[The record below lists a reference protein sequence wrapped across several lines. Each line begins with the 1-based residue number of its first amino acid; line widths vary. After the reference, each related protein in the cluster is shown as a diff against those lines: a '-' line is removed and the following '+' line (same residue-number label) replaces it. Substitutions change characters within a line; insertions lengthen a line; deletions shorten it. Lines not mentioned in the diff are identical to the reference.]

1 MSSPCKRL
9 TNILESKDL
18 LQISSFYVPEPYL
31 IFGNKARFKDPKAG
45 LFLFG
50 PYGQYADASAVHI
63 TANAGIIGTSK
74 SIGNLIDFFDHLK
87 NRIPANS
94 VGGVDFPGLGLDGRL
109 RFDVHFDEQW
119 QETVDKSDVDEFEKK
134 DKLTDKA
141 LYLLT
146 LIDDKL
152 ASLHQKQPNPDIVFI
167 TLPSELLRKCVPRGQ
182 IGLKITLANRRFTS
196 TPTEEQMQGDY
207 DFHNIVK
214 VFGMKHRLPTQ
225 FVLPT
230 TLDLQRKLFVQDL
243 ATRAWNL
250 GVAAYYKSRG
260 VPWKLAE
267 LEAGTCY
274 AGISFFRECSS
285 EGKPSMRASVA
296 QVFLATGETLILRGD
311 PFESPESDTSPHLNI
326 HQAQALREQII
337 SAYEKTH
344 HEQPERLVI
353 HKSTGFL
360 PEETKGFME
369 ASKTVKKIDLLTL
382 TQSPISWY
390 RDGGYPIVRGNVV
403 KISEFEFFIFT
414 LGYIP
419 QLQTF
424 PKPGIPIPVRVRA
437 ANLDSPER
445 KMCKE
450 ILSLTRLNWNNA
462 DFCDQMPITISA
474 SDRIGDILSE
484 ARIRDVEVSTEY
496 KYYM

>member
-1 MSSPCKRL
+1 M
-9 TNILESKDL
+9 ESETIP
-18 LQISSFYVPEPYL
+18 QISSFYVPEPYL
-31 IFGNKARFKDPKAG
+31 IFANKARFKDPKAG

-50 PYGQYADASAVHI
+50 PYGQYGDASAVNI

-74 SIGNLIDFFDHLK
+74 SIGNLLDFFTRLHS
-87 NRIPANS
+87 RIQANS

-119 QETVDKSDVDEFEKK
+119 EETIDKTNIDECKSK
-134 DKLTDKA
+134 DKRTDKA
-141 LYLLT
+141 LYLLD

-167 TLPSELLRKCVPRGQ
+167 TLPAELHKMCILPGQ
-182 IGLKITLANRRFTS
+182 IGLKITLANRRFSS
-196 TPTEEQMQGDY
+196 TPTEEQIQGDY
-207 DFHNIVK
+207 DFHNIIK
-214 VFGMKHRLPTQ
+214 VMGMKHHFPTQ

-230 TLDLQRKLFVQDL
+230 TLDLERKLFVQDL

-250 GVAAYYKSRG
+250 SVAAYYKSKG

-267 LEAGTCY
+267 LESGTCY
-274 AGISFFRECSS
+274 AGISFYRECSS
-285 EGKPSMRASVA
+285 DGKQSMRASVA
-296 QVFLATGETLILRGD
+296 QIFLATGETLILRGD
-311 PFESPESDTSPHLNI
+311 PFEWSELDARPHLNTK
-326 HQAQALREQII
+326 QAQALRDQII
-337 SAYEKTH
+337 NAYNKTH
-344 HEQPERLVI
+344 KEPPERLVI
-353 HKSTGFL
+353 HKSTEFL

-369 ASKTVKKIDLLTL
+369 ADNAIKQIDLLTL
-382 TQSPISWY
+382 TQSPIYWY
-390 RDGGYPIVRGNVV
+390 RDGSYPIVRGNVAKV
-403 KISEFEFFIFT
+403 SGSEFFIFT

-437 ANLDSPER
+437 ANLDSTER

-484 ARIRDVEVSTEY
+484 ARIRDVEISTEY

>member
-1 MSSPCKRL
+1 MK
-9 TNILESKDL
+9 TVT
-18 LQISSFYVPEPYL
+18 QISSFYVPESYL
-31 IFGNKARFKDPKAG
+31 IFANKTRFKDPKAG
-45 LFLFG
+45 LFLYG
-50 PYGQYADASAVHI
+50 PYGQYADASAVSI
-63 TANAGIIGTSK
+63 TANAAIIGTSQ
-74 SIGNLIDFFDHLK
+74 SVGNLVDFFERLH

-109 RFDVHFDEQW
+109 RFDVRFDEQW
-119 QETVDKSDVDEFEKK
+119 QETIDKTNIDECESKRK
-134 DKLTDKA
+134 RTDKA
-141 LYLLT
+141 LYLLS

-167 TLPSELLRKCVPRGQ
+167 TLPIELLRMCRPAGQ
-182 IGLKITLANRRFTS
+182 IGLRITLANRRFSTS
-196 TPTEEQMQGDY
+196 PTDEQIKGDY
-207 DFHNIVK
+207 DFHNIIK
-214 VFGMKHRLPTQ
+214 VMGMKHHLPSQ

-230 TLDLQRKLFVQDL
+230 TLDLERKLFVQDL

-250 GVAAYYKSRG
+250 TVAAYYKSKG

-274 AGISFFRECSS
+274 AGISFYRECSP

-311 PFESPESDTSPHLNI
+311 PFEWPESDTRPHLSVR
-326 HQAQALREQII
+326 QARALRDQII
-337 SAYEKTH
+337 NAYNWTH
-344 HEQPERLVI
+344 KEQPERLVI
-353 HKSTGFL
+353 HKSTEFL
-360 PEETKGFME
+360 PEETNGFMDPDN
-369 ASKTVKKIDLLTL
+369 AIKQIDLLTL
-382 TQSPISWY
+382 TQSPIYWY

-403 KISEFEFFIFT
+403 KVSASEFFIFT

-437 ANLDSPER
+437 ANLDTPER

-450 ILSLTRLNWNNA
+450 VLSLTRLNWNNA

-474 SDRIGDILSE
+474 SDRIGDILAE
-484 ARIRDVEVSTEY
+484 ARTRDVEVSTEY

>member
-1 MSSPCKRL
+1 L
-9 TNILESKDL
+9 TLILESDSIPQL
-18 LQISSFYVPEPYL
+18 SSFYVPEPYL

-50 PYGQYADASAVHI
+50 PYGQYGDASAVKI
-63 TANAGIIGTSK
+63 TANAAIIGTSK
-74 SIGNLIDFFDHLK
+74 SIGNILDFFDFLH
-87 NRIPANS
+87 NRIPATS

-119 QETVDKSDVDEFEKK
+119 QETIDKTDVDECESK
-134 DKLTDKA
+134 DKRTDKA
-141 LYLLT
+141 LNLLS

-152 ASLHQKQPNPDIVFI
+152 ASLHQKQPNPDVVFI
-167 TLPSELLRKCVPRGQ
+167 TLPTELHKMCILPGQ
-182 IGLKITLANRRFTS
+182 IGLKITLANRRFGS
-196 TPTEEQMQGDY
+196 TPSEEQMKGDY
-207 DFHNIVK
+207 DFHNIIK
-214 VFGMKHRLPTQ
+214 VMGMKHRLPTQ

-230 TLDLQRKLFVQDL
+230 TLDLDRKLFIQDL

-250 GVAAYYKSRG
+250 SVAAYYKSKG

-267 LEAGTCY
+267 LETGTCY
-274 AGISFFRECSS
+274 AGVSFYRECSS
-285 EGKPSMRASVA
+285 EGKQSMRASVA

-311 PFESPESDTSPHLNI
+311 PFEWPEYDTRPHLNI
-326 HQAQALREQII
+326 KQAQALRDQIVN
-337 SAYEKTH
+337 AYNKTH
-344 HEQPERLVI
+344 KEPPERLVL
-353 HKSTGFL
+353 HKSTEFL
-360 PEETKGFME
+360 PDEVKGFMDPNNTI
-369 ASKTVKKIDLLTL
+369 KHIDLLTL
-382 TQSPISWY
+382 TQSPIYWY
-390 RDGGYPIVRGNVV
+390 RDGGYPIVRGNVIKV
-403 KISEFEFFIFT
+403 SGSEFFVFT

-424 PKPGIPIPVRVRA
+424 PKPGIPVPVRVRA

-484 ARIRDVEVSTEY
+484 ARIRDIEVSTEY

>member
-1 MSSPCKRL
+1 MA
-9 TNILESKDL
+9 
-18 LQISSFYVPEPYL
+18 QINSFYVPEPYL
-31 IFGNKARFKDPKAG
+31 IFANKMRFKDPKAG

-50 PYGQYADASAVHI
+50 PYGQYSDASVVNI

-74 SIGNLIDFFDHLK
+74 SVGNVLDFFDHLH

-109 RFDVHFDEQW
+109 RFDIHFDEQW
-119 QETVDKSDVDEFEKK
+119 QETIDKIDVDECKNK
-134 DKLTDKA
+134 DKRTDKA
-141 LYLLT
+141 LYLLS

-152 ASLHQKQPNPDIVFI
+152 ASLHNKQPNPDIVFI
-167 TLPSELLRKCVPRGQ
+167 TLPAELHKMCILPGQ
-182 IGLKITLANRRFTS
+182 RGLKITLAHRRFGS
-196 TPTEEQMQGDY
+196 TPTEDQKKGDY
-207 DFHNIVK
+207 DFHNIIK
-214 VFGMKHRLPTQ
+214 VMGMKHHLPSQ
-225 FVLPT
+225 FILPT
-230 TLDLQRKLFVQDL
+230 TLDLQRKLFIQDL

-250 GVAAYYKSRG
+250 SVAAYYKSKG

-274 AGISFFRECSS
+274 AGVSFYRECSS
-285 EGKPSMRASVA
+285 EGKQSMRAGVA
-296 QVFLATGETLILRGD
+296 QVFLATGETLILRGN
-311 PFESPESDTSPHLNI
+311 PFEWPDTDVRPHLNSE
-326 HQAQALREQII
+326 QAIELRDMII
-337 SAYEKTH
+337 SEYNKTH
-344 HEQPERLVI
+344 NEPPERLVI
-353 HKSTGFL
+353 HKSTEFT
-360 PEETKGFME
+360 PEEKRGFME
-369 ASKTVKKIDLLTL
+369 STNVVKHIDLLTL
-382 TQSPISWY
+382 TQSSIDWY
-390 RDGGYPIVRGNVV
+390 REGSYPIVRGNVV
-403 KISEFEFFIFT
+403 KVSESEFFIFT
-414 LGYIP
+414 LGYVP

-437 ANLDSPER
+437 ANMDSPER

-484 ARIRDVEVSTEY
+484 ARARDIEVSTEY